1 MGMPNP
7 DTTTATIAVPN
18 LSLRLVI
25 CRGHSERPRPLGYR
39 AGVRHALSV
48 SRTWSVRVCSAVA
61 VQTGSARVSVSVWA
75 VKDTRALLGLI
86 RLPRVPRKP
95 GRVKREVA
103 QEHARA
109 VARECAA
116 ARLSEPR
123 WSARWKTYR
132 VVCTPKARGA
142 R

>member
-1 MGMPNP
+1 VRGLAHLA
-7 DTTTATIAVPN
+7 TAT
-18 LSLRLVI
+18 
-25 CRGHSERPRPLGYR
+25 
-39 AGVRHALSV
+39 GVRHALSV

-61 VQTGSARVSVSVWA
+61 VQTGSARVSVWA
-75 VKDTRALLGLI
+75 VKRRTRSLLGLI
-86 RLPRVPRKP
+86 RLSRVPRKP
-95 GRVKREVA
+95 GRVKRVVA

-116 ARLSEPR
+116 AKLSEPR

>member
-1 MGMPNP
+1 VRGLAHLA
-7 DTTTATIAVPN
+7 TAT
-18 LSLRLVI
+18 
-25 CRGHSERPRPLGYR
+25 
-39 AGVRHALSV
+39 GVRHALSV

-61 VQTGSARVSVSVWA
+61 VQTGSARVSVWA

-86 RLPRVPRKP
+86 RLSRVPREP
-95 GRVKREVA
+95 GRVKRVVA

-116 ARLSEPR
+116 AKLSEPR

-132 VVCTPKARGA
+132 VVCTAKARGA